1 MAPLLPRMQVFEIA
15 DQEWCPQF
23 LRSYIQAAL
32 TAAWTTY
39 IPVLQS
45 SSPAR
50 IVAQLLSRQ
59 LGHSV
64 HNYTFID
71 FCAGGGGP
79 TPSIEKHLNA
89 AIKSSLPAAASS
101 SGANYAAAVTA
112 PPPVQFVLTDLHPH
126 TELWSAAAA
135 ASPNLS
141 YVKESVDASNVSPD
155 LIDDLKKQG
164 KKVFRLFNLAFH
176 HFDDTM
182 AKKILKNTLETSDGF
197 GIFELQDR
205 SLAGFLACCLFGL
218 GTMVMAPYYAF
229 LWGSPFALVWT
240 YLIPALP
247 AVLVFDGW
255 MSSLRTRTP
264 EEIKGLLNNCGVPHD
279 EVRKW
284 EVKNGKERFIPGV
297 GYVNWVIVMK
307 KPSQE

>member
-1 MAPLLPRMQVFEIA
+1 M
-15 DQEWCPQF
+15 
-23 LRSYIQAAL
+23 QAAL

-39 IPVLQS
+39 IPLLQS

-50 IVAQLLSRQ
+50 IVAHLLSRQ
-59 LGHSV
+59 LGPTI

-89 AIKSSLPAAASS
+89 AITSSLPSPASS
-101 SGANYAAAVTA
+101 SANYAAAATA

-126 TELWSAAAA
+126 VELWSSAAA
-135 ASPNLS
+135 ASPNLT

-155 LIDDLKKQG
+155 LINDHKKKG

-176 HFDDTM
+176 HFDDVL
-182 AKKILKNTLETSDGF
+182 AKRILKNTLETSDGF

-218 GTMVMAPYYAF
+218 GAMVMAPYYAF
-229 LWGSPFALVWT
+229 VWGAPMALVWT

-255 MSSLRTRTP
+255 MSCLRTRTP
-264 EEIKGLLNNCGVPHD
+264 EEIKELLRNCGVAQE

-284 EVKNGKERFIPGV
+284 EMKSGRERFIPGV
-297 GYVNWVIVMK
+297 GYVNWVIVTK
-307 KPSQE
+307 KASQE